1 MLQKKI
7 IFDNW
12 DNYLVKV
19 TNEEKGK
26 ETSIEVNISIY
37 LHPLQTPRPP
47 MPMLSYIMETH
58 VGK

>member
-1 MLQKKI
+1 M

-26 ETSIEVNISIY
+26 ETSIEVNIFIY
-37 LHPLQTPRPP
+37 LHPIQTPRPP